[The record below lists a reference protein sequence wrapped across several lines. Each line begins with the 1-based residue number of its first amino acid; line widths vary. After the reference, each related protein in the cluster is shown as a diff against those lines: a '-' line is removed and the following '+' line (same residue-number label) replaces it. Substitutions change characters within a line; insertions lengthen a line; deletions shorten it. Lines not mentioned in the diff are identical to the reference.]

1 MEGRAALVAAVGD
14 VDATS
19 FELNVSVP
27 CDPQYAGTVREL
39 AVHAARYAG
48 CRGQDADRYGAAV
61 EQVVRACLVQ
71 RGRTSVPIILRR
83 GIGPVE
89 FLIACDR
96 TVETPSADMHI
107 TIGWTEEAGR
117 RMCRVARSMPADV

>member
-1 MEGRAALVAAVGD
+1 LDD

-27 CDPQYAGTVREL
+27 CDRRYAGTMREL

-48 CRGQDADRYGAAV
+48 CRGSDADRYGSAV
-61 EQVVRACLVQ
+61 EQVVRACLVEGA
-71 RGRTSVPIILRR
+71 RGAVPVIVRR
-83 GIGPVE
+83 GQGPVE
-89 FLIACDR
+89 FLIACDAA
-96 TVETPSADMHI
+96 VETASRDVHI
-107 TIGWTEEAGR
+107 TIEWTEEAGR

>member
-1 MEGRAALVAAVGD
+1 

-27 CDPQYAGTVREL
+27 RDRRYAETMREL

-48 CRGQDADRYGAAV
+48 CRGSDADRYGATV
-61 EQVVRACLVQ
+61 EAVVRACLAPGGPGQIPVI
-71 RGRTSVPIILRR
+71 VRR
-83 GIGPVE
+83 GVGPLE
-89 FLIACDR
+89 FLIACTG
-96 TVETPSADMHI
+96 TVETASPDMHI

-117 RMCRVARSMPADV
+117 RMCRIARAMPADV

>member
-1 MEGRAALVAAVGD
+1 VDD

-19 FELNVSVP
+19 FELNVVVP
-27 CDPQYAGTVREL
+27 SDPRYTGTMREL

-48 CRGQDADRYGAAV
+48 CRGSDADRYGAAV
-61 EQVVRACLVQ
+61 EHVVRACLADGS
-71 RGRTSVPIILRR
+71 RASVPVIVRR
-83 GIGPVE
+83 GAGSLE
-89 FLIACDR
+89 FLIACDI
-96 TVETPSADMHI
+96 TVETASPDMHI